1 MKKLVLILI
10 VLILN
15 GCVAKEN
22 PEIVALEKELQ
33 DLQDSILLNE
43 DKISTLKEELA
54 GLESPKLTPITPQ
67 WADQL
72 VRADVFYWTHAHE
85 AENQK
90 FISYDPI
97 SDTTTLQFLRVNLKM
112 IIEGRIPEYIV
123 VSRDAF
129 GIDFGYQTSESI
141 DGIASYFIM
150 SNSWGFQEI
159 VGKRSIVSGHDMDS
173 ILDETQEAQASEFLR
188 RKVSFVEG
196 K

>member
-1 MKKLVLILI
+1 MKKLLLILI
-10 VLILN
+10 VLIFG
-15 GCVAKEN
+15 GCVAKAN
-22 PEIVALEKELQ
+22 PEIVALEEEVRS
-33 DLQDSILLNE
+33 LQDSIVQNE
-43 DKISTLKEELA
+43 DQMTTLEEELA
-54 GLESPKLTPITPQ
+54 GLESPVLTPITPQ

-72 VRADVFYWTHAHE
+72 IRADVSYWTHIHE

-112 IIEGRIPEYIV
+112 IIQGRIPDYIM
-123 VSRDAF
+123 VSRNGF
-129 GIDFGYQTSESI
+129 GIDFGYQTSETI

-159 VGKRSIVSGHDMDS
+159 VGKRSIVRGHDMDS
-173 ILDETQEAQASEFLR
+173 ILDETQEAQANEFLS

>member
-1 MKKLVLILI
+1 MKKISMIMI
-10 VLILN
+10 VLILSV
-15 GCVAKEN
+15 CVAKEN

-43 DKISTLKEELA
+43 DKITTLKEELA

-72 VRADVFYWTHAHE
+72 VRADVFYWTHTHD

-90 FISYDPI
+90 FISYDAV

-123 VSRDAF
+123 VSRSSF

-159 VGKRSIVSGHDMDS
+159 VGKRSIVSGHDIDS
-173 ILDETQEAQASEFLR
+173 IWEETQQAQASEFLR

>member
-1 MKKLVLILI
+1 MKKLLLILI
-10 VLILN
+10 VLIFG
-15 GCVAKEN
+15 GCVAKAN
-22 PEIVALEKELQ
+22 PEIVALEEEVRS
-33 DLQDSILLNE
+33 LQDSIVQNE
-43 DKISTLKEELA
+43 DQMTTLEEELA
-54 GLESPKLTPITPQ
+54 GLESPVLTPITPQ

-72 VRADVFYWTHAHE
+72 VRADVSYWTHIHE

-112 IIEGRIPEYIV
+112 IIQGRIPDYIM
-123 VSRDAF
+123 VSRNGF
-129 GIDFGYQTSESI
+129 GIDFGYQTSETI

-159 VGKRSIVSGHDMDS
+159 VGKRSIVRGHDMDS
-173 ILDETQEAQASEFLR
+173 ILNETQEAQANEFLS

>member
-1 MKKLVLILI
+1 MKKLLLILI
-10 VLILN
+10 VLIFS
-15 GCVAKEN
+15 GCVAKAN
-22 PEIVALEKELQ
+22 PEIVALEEEVRSLG
-33 DLQDSILLNE
+33 DSILLNE
-43 DKISTLKEELA
+43 DQITTLEEELA

-72 VRADVFYWTHAHE
+72 VRADIYYWTHVHE

-112 IIEGRIPEYIV
+112 IIQGRIPDYIM
-123 VSRDAF
+123 VSRNGF
-129 GIDFGYQTSESI
+129 GINFGYQTSETI

-159 VGKRSIVSGHDMDS
+159 VGKRSIVRGHDMDS
-173 ILDETQEAQASEFLR
+173 ILDETQEALANEFLR